1 MFQTFLA
8 QAQSAA
14 PQQMPGGGIGSFFVP
29 LIFIFIMYFVM
40 IRPQKKRQQQQ
51 QQLTSSLKTGDR
63 IVTNAGIHGLISNVK
78 ENTALG
84 LDIQGGTSF
93 LIRLKGGDKEV
104 TKAML
109 DQAVEVIRKRVDYFG
124 GGEPIISPV
133 GSDRILV
140 QIPGLDTAK
149 IQEARDQLSRVAKLE
164 FRLVYPDNGERLR
177 EIDQGKQV
185 IPPEYRIETYKQQH
199 QAEGE
204 KPIEERLLV
213 KKKADLAGD
222 RVSGAGA
229 SYERDGWA
237 VHLRF
242 DSEGAKQF
250 GNITAANVHHRFAIV
265 LDGVI
270 QSAPVIQD
278 AIYGGD
284 AQITGR
290 FTEEEA
296 RGLASVLENP
306 LQTPVSIEEERSV
319 SPTLGLDSIRASILA
334 GLLGLAITLVCVA
347 VYYKIPGLIA
357 NLALIIN
364 LILLVGA
371 LTLFHFVLTLPGIA
385 GIILTIG
392 LSVDANVL
400 IYERLREEM
409 ALGKSLKVAVKAA
422 YEKAFS
428 SIFDAN
434 VTTLITAAILFWQAS
449 GPVKGFAISLTLGI
463 LASLFTAL
471 IVGRN
476 FLGWFVDTER
486 LKRISMLH
494 LISSKHIDFLGKGF
508 LACMCSLALLL
519 AGATAFYIRGERN
532 FGVDFRGGDLI
543 TMSAPNKIDVGQVR
557 DALKPIGFADASIQE
572 SAQGGKSYITVRT
585 PLNTSDKVEK
595 QIIQAMPNAAFKV
608 EGSERVGALVGGE
621 LARNSLVALGLG
633 ILGILIFVTFRFEL
647 SFAVGAIV
655 ALLHDVLITV
665 GMFSLFGRELTLTM
679 VGAVLTIAGYSI
691 NDTIVVYDR
700 IREGLASGRRGSIEQ
715 IMNESINQT
724 LSRTILTSTVTV
736 IPILCLFLFGG
747 AVLRDF
753 SLAIIIGV
761 AIGTYSSIFIAS
773 PIVLWWSRARG
784 RGAAALRREVTEKA
798 TTAANPL
805 AQR

>member
-1 MFQTFLA
+1 MSPALTFCIGLA
-8 QAQSAA
+8 MLILFGWYFAA
-14 PQQMPGGGIGSFFVP
+14 DHGPRKRLLAMTLVLLLVVFSIATIWP
-29 LIFIFIMYFVM
+29 
-40 IRPQKKRQQQQ
+40 PQKK
-51 QQLTSSLKTGDR
+51 
-63 IVTNAGIHGLISNVK
+63 I
-78 ENTALG
+78 ALG

-93 LIRLKGGDKEV
+93 LIRLKPGDKPI
-104 TKAML
+104 TKGML
-109 DQAVEVIRKRVDYFG
+109 DQAVEVIRKRIDTFG
-124 GGEPIISPV
+124 VSEPIISPV
-133 GSDRILV
+133 ANDRILV

-164 FRLVYPDNGERLR
+164 FRLVYPDNGDRLR
-177 EIDQGKQV
+177 EIDEGKQV
-185 IPPEYRIETYKQQH
+185 IPPEYRIETHKH
-199 QAEGE
+199 QGE
-204 KPIEERLLV
+204 DGKSVEERLLV
-213 KKKADLAGD
+213 KKKADLSGD

-229 SYERDGWA
+229 SYEKEGWM

-242 DSEGAKQF
+242 DPDGAKQF
-250 GNITAANVHHRFAIV
+250 GNITAAHVHHRFAIV

-319 SPTLGLDSIRASILA
+319 SPTLGLDSIKASILA
-334 GLLGLAITLVCVA
+334 GLVGLIITLVCVA
-347 VYYKIPGLIA
+347 IYYKIPGLIA
-357 NLALIIN
+357 DLALIIN
-364 LILLVGA
+364 LILLMGA
-371 LTLFHFVLTLPGIA
+371 LTMFHFVLTLPGIA

-409 ALGKSLKVAVKAA
+409 ALGKSLKVAMNTA

-434 VTTLITAAILFWQAS
+434 VTTLFTAAILFWKAT

-494 LISSKHIDFLGKGF
+494 LISSQHINFLGKGF

-519 AGATAFYIRGERN
+519 AGAMAFYTRGDRN
-532 FGVDFRGGDLI
+532 FGVDFRGGDLV
-543 TMSAPNKIDVGQVR
+543 TLSAPNKIDVGQVR
-557 DALKPIGFADASIQE
+557 GALKPIGFADASIQE

-621 LARNSLVALGLG
+621 LAKNSLVALGLG

-655 ALLHDVLITV
+655 ALLHDVLMTV
-665 GMFSLFGRELTLTM
+665 GVFALLGRELTLTM

-700 IREGLASGRRGSIEQ
+700 IREGLASGRRGTFEE
-715 IMNESINQT
+715 IMNSSINQT
-724 LSRTILTSTVTV
+724 LSRTILTSTVTL
-736 IPILCLFLFGG
+736 IPILCLFFFGG

-761 AIGTYSSIFIAS
+761 AVGTYSSIFIAS
-773 PIVLWWSRARG
+773 PIVLWWTRARG
-784 RGAAALRREVTEKA
+784 GGATALRREVTQKA
-798 TTAANPL
+798 TTANPL
-805 AQR
+805 AH

>member
-1 MFQTFLA
+1 MLVLFGWYFATDQGLRKRLLA
-8 QAQSAA
+8 
-14 PQQMPGGGIGSFFVP
+14 
-29 LIFIFIMYFVM
+29 
-40 IRPQKKRQQQQ
+40 
-51 QQLTSSLKTGDR
+51 LTLTALLVAFS
-63 IVTNAGIHGLISNVK
+63 IVTIWPPEKKI
-78 ENTALG
+78 ALG

-93 LIRLKGGDKEV
+93 LIRLVPGDK
-104 TKAML
+104 TINKGML
-109 DQAVEVIRKRVDYFG
+109 EQAVEVIRKRVDYFG
-124 GGEPIISPV
+124 ASEPIISPV
-133 GSDRILV
+133 GNDRILV

-164 FRLVYPDNGERLR
+164 FRLVYPDEGQRLKK
-177 EIDQGKQV
+177 IDAGQDV
-185 IPPEYRIETYKQQH
+185 IPPEYRIEAYKH
-199 QAEGE
+199 AGEGNE

-213 KKKADLAGD
+213 KKKTDLGGD
-222 RVSGAGA
+222 RVSGSNAYYGN
-229 SYERDGWA
+229 EGWT
-237 VHLRF
+237 VQLKF
-242 DSEGAKQF
+242 DSEGAKKF
-250 GNITAANVHHRFAIV
+250 GQITEQYKGHRFAIV
-265 LDGVI
+265 LDGLI
-270 QSAPVIQD
+270 QSAPVIRD

-284 AQITGR
+284 AVITGK
-290 FTEEEA
+290 FSEEEA

-319 SPTLGLDSIRASILA
+319 SPTLGMDSIRASILA
-334 GLLGLAITLVCVA
+334 GLVGLVITLVCVA
-347 VYYKIPGLIA
+347 IYYKIPGLVA
-357 NLALIIN
+357 NLALLIN
-364 LILLVGA
+364 IVLLIGA
-371 LTLFHFVLTLPGIA
+371 LTMFHFVLTLPGIA

-434 VTTLITAAILFWQAS
+434 VTTLITAAILFWKAS
-449 GPVKGFAISLTLGI
+449 GPVKGFAIALTLGI

-476 FLGWFVDTER
+476 CLGWFVDTGK

-494 LISSKHIDFLGKGF
+494 LISSKNINFLGKGF
-508 LACMCSLALLL
+508 IACMCSLALLS
-519 AGATAFYIRGERN
+519 AGGMAFYMRGDRN

-543 TMSAPNKIDVGQVR
+543 TLSAPSKIDIGQVR
-557 DALKPIGFADASIQE
+557 NALKPIGFADASIQE
-572 SAQGGKSYITVRT
+572 SAQGGKSYITIRT

-595 QIIQAMPNAAFKV
+595 QIIQANPSAGFNV

-621 LARNSLVALGLG
+621 LAKSSLMALGLG

-665 GMFSLFGRELTLTM
+665 GMFSLLGRELTLTM

-724 LSRTILTSTVTV
+724 LSRTILTSTVTL
-736 IPILCLFLFGG
+736 IPILCLFFFGG

-761 AIGTYSSIFIAS
+761 VVGTYSSIFIAS
-773 PIVLWWSRARG
+773 PIVLWWTRARG
-784 RGAAALRREVTEKA
+784 GSATALRREVTQKA
-798 TTAANPL
+798 TAANPL
-805 AQR
+805 AH

>member
-1 MFQTFLA
+1 MTPSLMFFIELSWLVLFGWYFATEHGARKRLIAMVLTVTAIAFSLWLA
-8 QAQSAA
+8 YPPS
-14 PQQMPGGGIGSFFVP
+14 
-29 LIFIFIMYFVM
+29 
-40 IRPQKKRQQQQ
+40 KK
-51 QQLTSSLKTGDR
+51 L
-63 IVTNAGIHGLISNVK
+63 
-78 ENTALG
+78 ALG
-84 LDIQGGTSF
+84 LDIKGGTSF
-93 LIRLKGGDKEV
+93 LIRLMGGDKEIN
-104 TKAML
+104 KGML

-124 GGEPIISPV
+124 AGEPIISPV
-133 GSDRILV
+133 GNDRILV

-164 FRLVYPDNGERLR
+164 FRLVYPDNGERLKA
-177 EIDQGKQV
+177 IDAGKEV
-185 IPPEYRIETYKQQH
+185 IPPEYRIEVYKPPT
-199 QAEGE
+199 EGNE
-204 KPIEERLLV
+204 KPRDERLLV
-213 KKKADLAGD
+213 KKKADLGGN
-222 RVSGAGA
+222 RVSESHAYFGN
-229 SYERDGWA
+229 EGWT
-237 VHLRF
+237 VQLKF

-250 GNITAANVHHRFAIV
+250 GKITEQYKGHRFAIV

-270 QSAPVIQD
+270 QSAPVIRD

-284 AQITGR
+284 AVITGR
-290 FTEEEA
+290 FTEKEA

-319 SPTLGLDSIRASILA
+319 SPTLGMDSIRASILA
-334 GLLGLAITLVCVA
+334 GLMGLAITLVCVLI
-347 VYYKIPGLIA
+347 YYKLAGLIA
-357 NLALIIN
+357 CLALLVNIV
-364 LILLVGA
+364 LLVGA
-371 LTLFHFVLTLPGIA
+371 FQLIPGGVTLTLPGIA

-392 LSVDANVL
+392 LAVDASVL

-409 ALGKSLKVAVKAA
+409 ALGKSLKIAVQTA

-434 VTTLITAAILFWQAS
+434 VTTLITAAILFWKAS

-476 FLGWFVDTER
+476 CLGWFVDTGR
-486 LKRISMLH
+486 VKRMSMLH
-494 LISSKHIDFLGKGF
+494 LISSKNINFLGKGF
-508 LACMCSLALLL
+508 LACMCSLALLI
-519 AGATAFYIRGERN
+519 AGASAFYLRGEKN

-543 TMSAPNKIDVGQVR
+543 TLSSPNTIDVGQVR
-557 DALKPIGFADASIQE
+557 DALKPLGLADASIQE

-595 QIIQAMPNAAFKV
+595 QIIQAMPGAGFKV

-621 LARNSLVALGLG
+621 LAKSSLVALGLG

-655 ALLHDVLITV
+655 ALLHDVLMTV
-665 GMFSLFGRELTLTM
+665 GVFALLGHELTLTM
-679 VGAVLTIAGYSI
+679 VGAILTIAGYSI

-700 IREGLASGRRGSIEQ
+700 IREGLASGRRGTIEQ
-715 IMNESINQT
+715 IMNESINLT
-724 LSRTILTSTVTV
+724 LSRTILTSTVTL

-761 AIGTYSSIFIAS
+761 VVGTYSSIFIAS
-773 PIVLWWSRARG
+773 PIVLWWTRARG
-784 RGAAALRREVTEKA
+784 GSATALRREITQKA
-798 TTAANPL
+798 TTANPYT
-805 AQR
+805 AS

>member
-1 MFQTFLA
+1 MFFIELSWLALFGWYFATEHGVRKRLIAIVLTVTAITFSVWLA
-8 QAQSAA
+8 Y
-14 PQQMPGGGIGSFFVP
+14 PPG
-29 LIFIFIMYFVM
+29 
-40 IRPQKKRQQQQ
+40 KK
-51 QQLTSSLKTGDR
+51 
-63 IVTNAGIHGLISNVK
+63 I
-78 ENTALG
+78 ALG
-84 LDIQGGTSF
+84 LDIKGGTSF
-93 LIRLKGGDKEV
+93 LIRLMGGDKEIN
-104 TKAML
+104 KGML

-124 GGEPIISPV
+124 AGEPIISPV
-133 GSDRILV
+133 GNDRILV

-164 FRLVYPDNGERLR
+164 FRLVYPDNGGRLKA
-177 EIDQGKQV
+177 IDAGKEV
-185 IPPEYRIETYKQQH
+185 IPPEYRIEVYKPPT
-199 QAEGE
+199 EGNE
-204 KPIEERLLV
+204 KPREERLLV
-213 KKKADLAGD
+213 KKKADLGGN
-222 RVSGAGA
+222 RVSESHAYFGN
-229 SYERDGWA
+229 EGWA
-237 VHLRF
+237 VQLKF

-250 GNITAANVHHRFAIV
+250 GRITEQYKGHRFAIV

-270 QSAPVIQD
+270 QSAPVIRD

-284 AQITGR
+284 AVITGR
-290 FTEEEA
+290 FTEKEA
-296 RGLASVLENP
+296 RSLASVLENP

-319 SPTLGLDSIRASILA
+319 SPTLGMDSIRASILA
-334 GLLGLAITLVCVA
+334 GLMGLAITLVCVLI
-347 VYYKIPGLIA
+347 YYKLAGLVA
-357 NLALIIN
+357 CLALLVNIV
-364 LILLVGA
+364 LLVGA
-371 LTLFHFVLTLPGIA
+371 FQLIPGGVTLTLPGIA

-392 LSVDANVL
+392 LAVDASVL

-409 ALGKSLKVAVKAA
+409 ALGKSLKIAVQTA
-422 YEKAFS
+422 YQKAFS

-434 VTTLITAAILFWQAS
+434 VTTLITAAILFWKAS

-476 FLGWFVDTER
+476 CLGWFVDTGR
-486 LKRISMLH
+486 VKRMSMLH
-494 LISSKHIDFLGKGF
+494 LISSKNINFLGKGF
-508 LACMCSLALLL
+508 IACMCSLALLI
-519 AGATAFYIRGERN
+519 AGASAFYLRGEKN

-543 TMSAPNKIDVGQVR
+543 TLSSPNTIDVGQVR
-557 DALKPIGFADASIQE
+557 DALKPLGLADASIQE

-595 QIIQAMPNAAFKV
+595 QIIQAMPGAGFMV

-621 LARNSLVALGLG
+621 LAKSSLVALGLG

-655 ALLHDVLITV
+655 ALLHDVLMTV
-665 GMFSLFGRELTLTM
+665 GVFALLGHELTLTM

-700 IREGLASGRRGSIEQ
+700 IREGLASGRRGTIEQ

-724 LSRTILTSTVTV
+724 LSRTILTSTVTL

-761 AIGTYSSIFIAS
+761 VVGTYSSIFIAS
-773 PIVLWWSRARG
+773 PIVLWWTRARG
-784 RGAAALRREVTEKA
+784 GSATALRREITQKV
-798 TTAANPL
+798 TTANP
-805 AQR
+805 AAS

>member
-1 MFQTFLA
+1 MTPAFTFLA
-8 QAQSAA
+8 GLA
-14 PQQMPGGGIGSFFVP
+14 MLVLFGW
-29 LIFIFIMYFVM
+29 YFATDQGLRKRLLAMTLMLLLVVSS
-40 IRPQKKRQQQQ
+40 IVTIWPPQKK
-51 QQLTSSLKTGDR
+51 
-63 IVTNAGIHGLISNVK
+63 I
-78 ENTALG
+78 ALG

-104 TKAML
+104 TKGML
-109 DQAVEVIRKRVDYFG
+109 DQAVEVIRKRIDTFG
-124 GGEPIISPV
+124 VSEPIISPV
-133 GSDRILV
+133 ANDRILV

-177 EIDQGKQV
+177 QIDDGKQV
-185 IPPEYRIETYKQQH
+185 IPPDYRIETYKLS
-199 QAEGE
+199 AEGAPMTNEFGEAVAGAKE
-204 KPIEERLLV
+204 KPREERLLV
-213 KKKADLAGD
+213 KKKADLSGD
-222 RVSGAGA
+222 RVSSAGA
-229 SYERDGWA
+229 SYEQDGWV

-242 DSEGAKQF
+242 DSEGAKKF
-250 GNITAANVHHRFAIV
+250 GDITAAHIHHRFAIV

-296 RGLASVLENP
+296 RGLASVLQNP

-334 GLLGLAITLVCVA
+334 GLVGLAITLVCVA

-364 LILLVGA
+364 LVLLVGA
-371 LTLFHFVLTLPGIA
+371 LTMFHFVLTLPGIA

-409 ALGKSLKVAVKAA
+409 ALGKSLKVALNTA

-434 VTTLITAAILFWQAS
+434 VTTLITAAILFWQAT

-476 FLGWFVDTER
+476 CLGWFVDTGR

-494 LISSKHIDFLGKGF
+494 LISAQNINFLGKGF
-508 LACMCSLALLL
+508 IACMCSLALLL
-519 AGATAFYIRGERN
+519 AGAFAFYQRGERN

-543 TMSAPNKIDVGQVR
+543 TLSAPGKIDIGQVR
-557 DALKPIGFADASIQE
+557 GALKPIGLADASIQE
-572 SAQGGKSYITVRT
+572 STQVGRSYITIRT

-595 QIIQAMPNAAFKV
+595 QVMQTLPSSGFRI

-621 LARNSLVALGLG
+621 LAKNSLIALGLG

-647 SFAVGAIV
+647 AFAVGAIV
-655 ALLHDVLITV
+655 ALLHDVLMTV
-665 GMFSLFGRELTLTM
+665 GMFSLLGRELTLTM
-679 VGAVLTIAGYSI
+679 IGAVLTIAGYSI

-700 IREGLASGRRGSIEQ
+700 IREGLASGRRGSIEE
-715 IMNESINQT
+715 IMNSSINQT
-724 LSRTILTSTVTV
+724 LSRTILTSTVTL
-736 IPILCLFLFGG
+736 IPILCLFFFGG

-761 AIGTYSSIFIAS
+761 IVGTYSSIFIAS
-773 PIVLWWSRARG
+773 PIVLWWTRARG
-784 RGAAALRREVTEKA
+784 GGATALRREITEKA
-798 TTAANPL
+798 TAANPL

>member
-1 MFQTFLA
+1 MTPGLTFCIGLA
-8 QAQSAA
+8 
-14 PQQMPGGGIGSFFVP
+14 MLVLFGW
-29 LIFIFIMYFVM
+29 YFATDQGPRKRLLAMALMLVLVVSS
-40 IRPQKKRQQQQ
+40 IVTIWPPQKK
-51 QQLTSSLKTGDR
+51 
-63 IVTNAGIHGLISNVK
+63 I
-78 ENTALG
+78 ALG

-149 IQEARDQLSRVAKLE
+149 
-164 FRLVYPDNGERLR
+164 
-177 EIDQGKQV
+177 
-185 IPPEYRIETYKQQH
+185 
-199 QAEGE
+199 
-204 KPIEERLLV
+204 
-213 KKKADLAGD
+213 
-222 RVSGAGA
+222 
-229 SYERDGWA
+229 
-237 VHLRF
+237 
-242 DSEGAKQF
+242 
-250 GNITAANVHHRFAIV
+250 
-265 LDGVI
+265 
-270 QSAPVIQD
+270 IQD

-371 LTLFHFVLTLPGIA
+371 LTMFHFVLTLPGIA

-409 ALGKSLKVAVKAA
+409 ALGKSLKVALNTA

-434 VTTLITAAILFWQAS
+434 VTTLITAAILFWKAS
-449 GPVKGFAISLTLGI
+449 GPVKGFAIALTLGI

-476 FLGWFVDTER
+476 CLGWLVDTRR

-494 LISSKHIDFLGKGF
+494 LISAQNINFLGKGF
-508 LACMCSLALLL
+508 IACMCSLALLL
-519 AGATAFYIRGERN
+519 AGAAAFYLRGEKN

-543 TMSAPNKIDVGQVR
+543 TLSAPGVIDIGQVR
-557 DALKPIGFADASIQE
+557 HALQQIGLADASIQE
-572 SAQGGKSYITVRT
+572 SAQGGKSYITIRT
-585 PLNTSDKVEK
+585 PLNTSDRVEK
-595 QIIQAMPNAAFKV
+595 QIMQAMPKAGFNV

-621 LARNSLVALGLG
+621 LAKSSLIALGLG

-655 ALLHDVLITV
+655 
-665 GMFSLFGRELTLTM
+665 
-679 VGAVLTIAGYSI
+679 
-691 NDTIVVYDR
+691 
-700 IREGLASGRRGSIEQ
+700 
-715 IMNESINQT
+715 
-724 LSRTILTSTVTV
+724 
-736 IPILCLFLFGG
+736 
-747 AVLRDF
+747 
-753 SLAIIIGV
+753 
-761 AIGTYSSIFIAS
+761 
-773 PIVLWWSRARG
+773 
-784 RGAAALRREVTEKA
+784 
-798 TTAANPL
+798 
-805 AQR
+805 

>member
-1 MFQTFLA
+1 MTPALTFL
-8 QAQSAA
+8 
-14 PQQMPGGGIGSFFVP
+14 IGLMMLVLFGW
-29 LIFIFIMYFVM
+29 YFATDQGLRKRLLATTLMLLLVGFS
-40 IRPQKKRQQQQ
+40 IVTIWPPQKK
-51 QQLTSSLKTGDR
+51 
-63 IVTNAGIHGLISNVK
+63 I
-78 ENTALG
+78 ALG

-104 TKAML
+104 NKGML

-133 GSDRILV
+133 GNDRILV

-177 EIDQGKQV
+177 AIDAGKEV
-185 IPPEYRIETYKQQH
+185 IPPEYRIEVYKH
-199 QAEGE
+199 AAEGNE
-204 KPIEERLLV
+204 KPMEERLLV
-213 KKKADLAGD
+213 KKKADLGGD
-222 RVSGAGA
+222 RVSA
-229 SYERDGWA
+229 SNAYYGNEGWT
-237 VHLRF
+237 VQLKF
-242 DSEGAKQF
+242 DSEGAKKF
-250 GNITAANVHHRFAIV
+250 GQITEQYKGHRFAIV
-265 LDGVI
+265 LDGLI
-270 QSAPVIQD
+270 QSAPVIRD

-284 AQITGR
+284 AVITGR
-290 FTEEEA
+290 FSEQEA

-334 GLLGLAITLVCVA
+334 GLVGLAITLVCVA
-347 VYYKIPGLIA
+347 VYYKVPGLVA

-364 LILLVGA
+364 LILLIGA
-371 LTLFHFVLTLPGIA
+371 LTMFHFVLTLPGIA

-409 ALGKSLKVAVKAA
+409 ALGKSLKVAMKTA

-434 VTTLITAAILFWQAS
+434 VTTLITAAILFWKAS

-476 FLGWFVDTER
+476 CLGWFVDTGR

-494 LISSKHIDFLGKGF
+494 LISAQNINFLGKGF
-508 LACMCSLALLL
+508 IACMCSLALLL
-519 AGATAFYIRGERN
+519 AGAMAFYTRGDRN

-543 TMSAPNKIDVGQVR
+543 TLSAPNKIDIGQVR
-557 DALKPIGFADASIQE
+557 NALKPIGFADAPIQE
-572 SAQGGKSYITVRT
+572 STQGGKSYITVRT

-595 QIIQAMPNAAFKV
+595 QIMHAIPSAGFKV

-621 LARNSLVALGLG
+621 LAKNSLVALGLG

-655 ALLHDVLITV
+655 ALLHDVLMTV
-665 GMFSLFGRELTLTM
+665 GMFSLLGRELTLTM

-700 IREGLASGRRGSIEQ
+700 IREGLASGRRGTIEE
-715 IMNESINQT
+715 IMNSSINQT
-724 LSRTILTSTVTV
+724 LSRTILTSTVTL
-736 IPILCLFLFGG
+736 IPILCLFFFGG

-761 AIGTYSSIFIAS
+761 VVGTYSSIFIAS
-773 PIVLWWSRARG
+773 PIVLWWTRARG
-784 RGAAALRREVTEKA
+784 GSATALRREITEKA
-798 TTAANPL
+798 TTANPL

>member
-1 MFQTFLA
+1 MTAGLTFCIGLA
-8 QAQSAA
+8 
-14 PQQMPGGGIGSFFVP
+14 MLVLFGW
-29 LIFIFIMYFVM
+29 YFATDQGPRKRLLAMTLMLVLVVSS
-40 IRPQKKRQQQQ
+40 IVTIWPPQKK
-51 QQLTSSLKTGDR
+51 
-63 IVTNAGIHGLISNVK
+63 I
-78 ENTALG
+78 ALG

-93 LIRLKGGDKEV
+93 LIRLKGGDKQV
-104 TKAML
+104 TKGML

-133 GSDRILV
+133 GNDRILV
-140 QIPGLDTAK
+140 QIPGLDPAK

-164 FRLVYPDNGERLR
+164 FRMVYPDNGERLR
-177 EIDQGKQV
+177 AIDAGKEV
-185 IPPEYRIETYKQQH
+185 IPPDYRIEVYKIA
-199 QAEGE
+199 AEENE
-204 KPIEERLLV
+204 KAREERLLV
-213 KKKADLAGD
+213 KKKADLGGEHVSHASAGY
-222 RVSGAGA
+222 GN
-229 SYERDGWA
+229 EGWE
-237 VHLRF
+237 VKLDF
-242 DSEGAKQF
+242 DTEGAKRF
-250 GNITAANVHHRFAIV
+250 GDITASNVGHRFAIV

-270 QSAPVIQD
+270 QSAPVIKT
-278 AIYGGD
+278 AIYGGN
-284 AQITGR
+284 AVISGGR
-290 FTEEEA
+290 MGEPEA

-319 SPTLGLDSIRASILA
+319 SPTLGMDSIRASVFA

-347 VYYKIPGLIA
+347 IYYKIPGLVA

-371 LTLFHFVLTLPGIA
+371 LTMFHFVLTLPGIA

-409 ALGKSLKVAVKAA
+409 ALGKSLKVALNTA

-434 VTTLITAAILFWQAS
+434 VTTLITAAILFWKAS
-449 GPVKGFAISLTLGI
+449 GPVKGFAISLSLGI

-476 FLGWFVDTER
+476 CLGWLVDTGR

-494 LISSKHIDFLGKGF
+494 LISAKNINFLGKGF
-508 LACMCSLALLL
+508 IACMCSLALLL
-519 AGATAFYIRGERN
+519 AGAFAFYQRGERN

-543 TMSAPNKIDVGQVR
+543 TLSAAGKIDIGQVR
-557 DALKPIGFADASIQE
+557 GALKPIGLADASIQE
-572 SAQGGKSYITVRT
+572 STQVGRSYITIRT

-595 QIIQAMPNAAFKV
+595 QVMQTLPGTGFRV

-621 LARNSLVALGLG
+621 LAKNSLIALGLG

-647 SFAVGAIV
+647 AFAVGAIV
-655 ALLHDVLITV
+655 ALLHDVFMTV
-665 GMFSLFGRELTLTM
+665 GVFSLLGRELTLTM
-679 VGAVLTIAGYSI
+679 IGAVLTIAGYSI

-700 IREGLASGRRGSIEQ
+700 IREGLASGRRGTIEE
-715 IMNESINQT
+715 IMNSSINQT
-724 LSRTILTSTVTV
+724 LSRTILTSTVTL
-736 IPILCLFLFGG
+736 IPILCLFFFGG
-747 AVLRDF
+747 AVLGDF

-761 AIGTYSSIFIAS
+761 AVGTYSSIFIAS
-773 PIVLWWSRARG
+773 PIVLWWTRARG
-784 RGAAALRREVTEKA
+784 GGATARRREVTQKA
-798 TTAANPL
+798 TTANPL
-805 AQR
+805 AH

>member
-1 MFQTFLA
+1 MTPAFTFLA
-8 QAQSAA
+8 GLAILVLF
-14 PQQMPGGGIGSFFVP
+14 GW
-29 LIFIFIMYFVM
+29 YFATDQGLRKRLLALTLVLLLVVSS
-40 IRPQKKRQQQQ
+40 IVTIWPPQKK
-51 QQLTSSLKTGDR
+51 
-63 IVTNAGIHGLISNVK
+63 I
-78 ENTALG
+78 ALG

-93 LIRLKGGDKEV
+93 LIRLKGGDKQV
-104 TKAML
+104 TKGML

-140 QIPGLDTAK
+140 QIPGLDPAK

-164 FRLVYPDNGERLR
+164 FRMVYPDNGDRLR
-177 EIDQGKQV
+177 AIDAGKEV
-185 IPPEYRIETYKQQH
+185 IPPDYRIEVYKVA
-199 QAEGE
+199 AEENE
-204 KPIEERLLV
+204 KPREERLLV
-213 KKKADLAGD
+213 KKKADLGGEHVSHASAGY
-222 RVSGAGA
+222 GN
-229 SYERDGWA
+229 EGWE
-237 VHLRF
+237 VKLDF
-242 DSEGAKQF
+242 DTEGAKRF
-250 GNITAANVHHRFAIV
+250 GDITAANVGHRFAIV

-270 QSAPVIQD
+270 QSAPVIKT
-278 AIYGGD
+278 AIYGGN
-284 AQITGR
+284 AVISGGR
-290 FTEEEA
+290 MGEPEA

-334 GLLGLAITLVCVA
+334 GLVGLVITLLCVA

-371 LTLFHFVLTLPGIA
+371 LTMFHFVLTLPGIA

-409 ALGKSLKVAVKAA
+409 ALGKSLKVALNTA

-434 VTTLITAAILFWQAS
+434 VTTLITAAILFWKAS
-449 GPVKGFAISLTLGI
+449 GPVKGFAISLSLGI

-476 FLGWFVDTER
+476 CLGWFVDTGR

-494 LISSKHIDFLGKGF
+494 LISARNINFLGKGF
-508 LACMCSLALLL
+508 IACMCSLALLL
-519 AGATAFYIRGERN
+519 AGAAAFYKRGERN

-543 TMSAPNKIDVGQVR
+543 TLSAPGKIDIGQVR
-557 DALKPIGFADASIQE
+557 GALKPIGLADASIQE
-572 SAQGGKSYITVRT
+572 STQVGRSYITIRT

-595 QIIQAMPNAAFKV
+595 QVMQTLPSSGFRV

-621 LARNSLVALGLG
+621 LAKNSLIALGLG

-647 SFAVGAIV
+647 AFAVGAIV
-655 ALLHDVLITV
+655 ALLHDVLMTV
-665 GMFSLFGRELTLTM
+665 GMFSLLGRELTLTM
-679 VGAVLTIAGYSI
+679 IGAVLTIAGYSI

-700 IREGLASGRRGSIEQ
+700 IREGLASGRRGTIEE
-715 IMNESINQT
+715 IMNSSINQT
-724 LSRTILTSTVTV
+724 LSRTILTSTVTL
-736 IPILCLFLFGG
+736 IPILCLFFFGG

-761 AIGTYSSIFIAS
+761 IVGTYSSIFIAS
-773 PIVLWWSRARG
+773 PIVLWWTRARG
-784 RGAAALRREVTEKA
+784 GGATALRREITEKSA
-798 TTAANPL
+798 AANPL